1 MDSISRSLKIRSVP
15 RLKNLLY
22 TCQTIIDACEEGQPE
37 KASTQIDKLSDWI
50 WLLDWEAIKNEPA
63 WIDMCT
69 ITYTIHK
76 ANKILI
82 SKGLLCDSINDAF
95 PPQILPETN
104 FESNKSV

>member
-1 MDSISRSLKIRSVP
+1 MENINSSPKISLIP
-15 RLKNLLY
+15 RLKDLVY
-22 TCQTIIDACEEGQPE
+22 ICQTIVDACEEGKPE
-37 KASTQIDKLSDWI
+37 KVSTQINKLSDWI
-50 WLLDWEAIKNEPA
+50 WLLDWEAIKNDPA